1 MGGVIFR
8 HTVEAFFS
16 EVVDR
21 LHLFTHDELR
31 AQDLWPPRDVD
42 IFAWVTL
49 LRTTAARLRPDAP
62 VDDALEEV
70 GREMVRGFAESLTG
84 RSLFGLLRMLGP
96 RRAMLRLAEN
106 YRTADSVT
114 EVVTTQ
120 VSPTHM
126 RLAYSD
132 TGGVP
137 TYMKGVLAESLERI
151 GVDARIAFIEAAEG
165 ATFDVRWDD
174 VPH

>member
-8 HTVEAFFS
+8 HTVEAFFA

-31 AQDLWPPRDVD
+31 AQGLWPPRDVD
-42 IFAWVTL
+42 IFAWVAL
-49 LRTTAARLRPDAP
+49 LRTTASRLRPDAP
-62 VDDALEEV
+62 AEEALEEV
-70 GREMVRGFAESLTG
+70 GREMVRGYVASLTG
-84 RSLFGLLRMLGP
+84 RSLFALLRMLGP

-120 VSPTHM
+120 VSPTHL
-126 RLAYSD
+126 RLAYGD

-137 TYMKGVLAESLERI
+137 TYVKGVLAESLERI
-151 GVDARIAFIEAAEG
+151 GVTARIAFIEAPEG
-165 ATFDVRWDD
+165 VTFDVRWDEA
-174 VPH
+174 PH